1 MDMIVTTALVGTGQ
15 QSSPDIA
22 TGTEID
28 TLGAQLAG
36 EDVERR
42 ILLTAG
48 ALAFYRQAGQIAAPA
63 PALPERAAPEMLH
76 SCSVKV
82 AQILTNLLQGEHNDL
97 LPEAYTLLEKAHRRL
112 PFELLPLALVQGT
125 RNPGIRAHVLPIL
138 GERGYWLCQF
148 NTAWSWVNQL
158 RLETQRILLADIETV
173 WQEGSGEQR
182 AEVLRRVR
190 ATDPSKAL
198 EWLKAVWKK
207 EKVDVRTTFL
217 STLAIGLSMA
227 DQPFLEQALDD
238 RGESVRREAAQLL
251 TRLTTS
257 PQALGL
263 LARADELLQYEN
275 GKLSVILPASI
286 EKVWMQ
292 DVTMLKSAENEPT
305 SKSYWLHQALSRV
318 PPAHWEECFSASPSQ
333 ILIAVGE
340 SEWSSEV
347 MNALAAAAILHMNTR
362 WFSPLV
368 DWYMQRAEASPG
380 SNQDVSYY
388 YALLSRLP
396 QREAEN
402 RVRQQLARQD
412 YSLQSA
418 RSLPTPWSDE
428 FSTDCVQSLKDHY
441 HAFNESQSSTDQWV
455 SALNTA
461 AVSLAPSCFDAAL
474 TGWNFFT
481 DGNNYIHY
489 WNAQLHTFLQKVGI
503 RKSLIEEMR

>member
-1 MDMIVTTALVGTGQ
+1 MDTIVTTALVGTEQ

-28 TLGAQLAG
+28 KLTTQLAG
-36 EDVERR
+36 EDIERR

-48 ALAFYRQAGQIAAPA
+48 ALAFYRLAGQVAAPA
-63 PALPERAAPEMLH
+63 PTLPERALPETLPA
-76 SCSVKV
+76 CSAKV
-82 AQILTNLLQGEHNDL
+82 AQILANLLQGEHNDL
-97 LPEAYTLLEKAHRRL
+97 LPEAYTLLEKAHLRL
-112 PFELLPLALVQGT
+112 PFELLLLALVQGT
-125 RNPGIRAHVLPIL
+125 RNPGIRPHLLPIL

-158 RLETQRILLADIETV
+158 RLETQQVLPTDIETV

-190 ATDPSKAL
+190 VADPSKAL

-217 STLAIGLSMA
+217 STLTIGLSIA

-238 RGESVRREAAQLL
+238 RGENVRREAAQLL

-257 PQALGL
+257 PQALSL

-275 GKLSVILPASI
+275 GKLSVTPPASI
-286 EKVWMQ
+286 EKAWMQ
-292 DVTMLKSAENEPT
+292 DVTMLKPAENEST

-318 PPAHWEECFSASPSQ
+318 PPAHWEERFSASPSQ
-333 ILIAVGE
+333 ILRAISE

-368 DWYMQRAEASPG
+368 DWYMQRAEASPD

-396 QREAEN
+396 QREAES

-412 YSLQSA
+412 YSLQSV

-428 FSTDCVQSLKDHY
+428 FSMDCVQSLKDHY
-441 HAFNESQSSTDQWV
+441 HAFNEKQPSTDQWV
-455 SALNTA
+455 SALNA
-461 AVSLAPSCFDAAL
+461 AAISLSPSCFDAAL
-474 TGWNFFT
+474 TGWNFFK

-489 WNAQLHTFLQKVGI
+489 WNTQLHAFLQKIDI
-503 RKSLIEEMR
+503 RKSLIEEIR